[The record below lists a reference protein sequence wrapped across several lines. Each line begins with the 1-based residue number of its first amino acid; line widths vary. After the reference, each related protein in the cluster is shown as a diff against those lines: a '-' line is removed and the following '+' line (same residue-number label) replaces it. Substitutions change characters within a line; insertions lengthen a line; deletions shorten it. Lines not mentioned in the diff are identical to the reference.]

1 MATTLAELEQ
11 QARQLSATERARLAE
26 LLLESLNT
34 TTSSEVDTAW
44 QLEVKERV
52 AAYENGK
59 TDVFAADQVFTEARQ
74 LTR

>member
-1 MATTLAELEQ
+1 MATTLAEVEQ
-11 QARQLSATERARLAE
+11 QARQLSATERAKLAE

-52 AAYENGK
+52 AAYENGE
-59 TDVFAADQVFTEARQ
+59 TEVFAADQVFTEARQ